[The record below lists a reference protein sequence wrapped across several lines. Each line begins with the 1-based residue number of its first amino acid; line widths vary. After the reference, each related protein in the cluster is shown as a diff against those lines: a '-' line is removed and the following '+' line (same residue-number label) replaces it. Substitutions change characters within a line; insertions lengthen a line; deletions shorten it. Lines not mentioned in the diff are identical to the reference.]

1 MSFID
6 DIKQKAKAEKKT
18 IILPESTDI
27 RTLEATEMVLKEG
40 YADIILV
47 GNETEIT
54 KIAKEHNL

>member
-47 GNETEIT
+47 G
-54 KIAKEHNL
+54 KIGRASCRERV